1 MSFLSGKKLLL
12 VGFIVVLLIAIPVTV
27 YLVQQQQK
35 TKSSAEAATTL
46 SLAPVTQTAK
56 VGDTAT
62 FEIWIDPASINQ
74 VQSVKVVLTYDST
87 KLATTEGSF
96 TVLPWPATDGTTFT
110 PSVLLGPNYTPGTI
124 TTLMTI
130 GGSPQN
136 VITTRTKIATVS
148 FKALAKTDGV
158 PTQIA
163 FSSQSQALSQGGST
177 STDEAGANIISNTSP
192 GSVNITDESV
202 ISPTVTFTPTPTL
215 TVTPTPTGIVTLTP
229 TVTSTPTSGLTCT
242 ALTLDGSSTGVVPFS
257 VNMTATG
264 NSTGSAITN
273 VSFDYGDGQTQDV
286 ADSGGI
292 GTSSISVLTTHTYAT
307 SGIFNASAT
316 LTDENGNVS
325 VGGCVIAIIVNN
337 ATNSTLTPTSTLS
350 PTIAGES
357 PSPLPPTGP
366 TGLIT
371 VGLIGIVI
379 SFIGV
384 VLLLAL

>member
-12 VGFIVVLLIAIPVTV
+12 VGFIVVLLVAIPVTV

-35 TKSSAEAATTL
+35 IKSSAEAATTL
-46 SLAPVTQTAK
+46 SLLPLTQTAK
-56 VGDTAT
+56 IGETTT

-87 KLATTEGSF
+87 KLATTDGSF
-96 TVLPWPATDGTTFT
+96 TVLPWPAADGTTFT
-110 PSVLLGPNYTPGTI
+110 PSVLLGPDYTPGII

-148 FKALAKTDGV
+148 FKTIAKTDGV

-163 FSSQSQALSQGGST
+163 FGDATQILSQGGT
-177 STDEAGANIISNTSP
+177 TGTDEGGANVKSGASP
-192 GSVNITDESV
+192 GSVTITDEE
-202 ISPTVTFTPTPTL
+202 I
-215 TVTPTPTGIVTLTP
+215 ITP
-229 TVTSTPTSGLTCT
+229 TVTLSPSPTPTTGPTVVPTATGIPTTTGLTCS
-242 ALTLDGSSTGVVPFS
+242 ALTIDGTLTGTVPFS
-257 VNMTATG
+257 VNITATG

-273 VSFDYGDGQTQDV
+273 VSFDYGDGQTQEV
-286 ADSGGI
+286 TDSGGI
-292 GTSSISVLTTHTYAT
+292 GTDSISVLTTHTYET
-307 SGIFNASAT
+307 SGTFNASAT
-316 LTDENGNVS
+316 LTDEDGNVS
-325 VGGCVIAIIVNN
+325 SGGCSAAITVTD
-337 ATNSTLTPTSTLS
+337 ASGQSPTPT
-350 PTIAGES
+350 TIAQS

-371 VGLIGIVI
+371 VGVIGVII

>member
-12 VGFIVVLLIAIPVTV
+12 VGFIVVLLVAIPVTV

-46 SLAPVTQTAK
+46 SLSPVTKTAK
-56 VGDTAT
+56 IGETAT

-87 KLATTEGSF
+87 KLATTEGSL

-192 GSVNITDESV
+192 GSVNITEEDV
-202 ISPTVTFTPTPTL
+202 ISPTTTFTPTPTL

-242 ALTLDGSSTGVVPFS
+242 ALTLDGSSTGVAPFS

-273 VSFDYGDGQTQDV
+273 VSFDYGDGQTQEV

-307 SGIFNASAT
+307 SGTFNASAT
-316 LTDENGNVS
+316 LTDEDGNVS
-325 VGGCVIAIIVNN
+325 SGGCT
-337 ATNSTLTPTSTLS
+337 ATITVTDVERLS
-350 PTIAGES
+350 PTPTPPTTIVQS